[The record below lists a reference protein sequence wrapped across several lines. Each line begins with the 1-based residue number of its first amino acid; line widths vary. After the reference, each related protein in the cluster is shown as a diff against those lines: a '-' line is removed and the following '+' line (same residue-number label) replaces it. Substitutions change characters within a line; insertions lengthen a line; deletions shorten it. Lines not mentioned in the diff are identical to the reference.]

1 MLAAHARPTPP
12 DKPLCAAYA
21 SAQPDV
27 TGVALN
33 VIKRLE
39 ACYTRRPMRGSA
51 GPPWVVPKGIMPQAA
66 TAAAL

>member
-1 MLAAHARPTPP
+1 MLAAHADRPLQTSP
-12 DKPLCAAYA
+12 CAAYA

-39 ACYTRRPMRGSA
+39 ACYTRRPMRASA
-51 GPPWVVPKGIMPQAA
+51 GLPWVAPKGIMPQAA
-66 TAAAL
+66 TVAAL